1 MLKLKNIGKNEIIT
15 TLNEKITEYYIPFGN
30 LDTGTYGDVVCFY
43 DYFKIVIRVKSALHL
58 DYPIV
63 YFHKNNVQIQS
74 DMVIGQSPYSMAYD
88 DGYFYYLI
96 EFASDNLPVEILD
109 GDVKITNGV
118 TPYMKYIPSGNRY
131 NLKLTNCQSLE
142 ESVLPIFDVST
153 NPSRYNK
160 FNIYYDNEI
169 IKEFQVFDNYNF
181 LSNKVYFFD
190 TDIYISDGVLVNI
203 PPDTFI
209 FYNDARSVI
218 IEGNVNNPDN
228 LIPSDWEW
236 VSTNYFSLNNN
247 SLYLFNYKPGY
258 YDYEISTRNNEIVLE
273 IGKLLIES
281 DEVAPIVHTK
291 TENNVIY
298 YGK

>member
-1 MLKLKNIGKNEIIT
+1 MIKLENIGKNEVIL
-15 TLNEKITEYYIPFGN
+15 TLNEKITEYFIPFGN

-43 DYFKIVIRVKSALHL
+43 DYFQIVVRLKSEIHL
-58 DYPIV
+58 DFPIV

-74 DMVIGQSPYSMAYD
+74 DTVIGHSAYSMAYD
-88 DGYFYYLI
+88 DGYFYYLL
-96 EFASDNLPVEILD
+96 EVASDNLPAEILD

-118 TPYMKYIPSGNRY
+118 TPYMKYTPSGNRY

-160 FNIYYDNEI
+160 FDIYYNNEI
-169 IKEFQVFDNYNF
+169 VKEFKVFDNYNF

-203 PPDTFI
+203 PPDTYI
-209 FYNDARSVI
+209 FYNDAKDVL

-228 LIPSDWEW
+228 IIPSEWDW
-236 VSTNYFSLNNN
+236 VSTNYFSLNND
-247 SLYLFNYKPGY
+247 SLYLFDYKPGY
-258 YDYEISTRNNEIVLE
+258 YDYEITTRYNELVLE
-273 IGKLLIES
+273 TGKLLIK
-281 DEVAPIVHTK
+281 DTTNTDVTYNNN
-291 TENNVIY
+291 ENNIIY
-298 YGK
+298 NG